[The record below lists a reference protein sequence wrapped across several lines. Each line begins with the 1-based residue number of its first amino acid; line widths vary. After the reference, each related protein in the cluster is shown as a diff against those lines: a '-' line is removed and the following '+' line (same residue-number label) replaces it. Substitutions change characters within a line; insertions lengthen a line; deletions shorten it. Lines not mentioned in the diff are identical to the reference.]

1 MLLMLLPAVCASR
14 VQVDQMAQSESNQA
28 TNKRRLLGDASKDA
42 KQQQQAAAGRKE
54 QPGKAAEQAKAKAA
68 PAAAAAKAAAA
79 AAGSK
84 ATPAAA
90 SKPAPEARQIPRLS
104 EQCYEL
110 AVIAEPPTVE
120 RTFDVQSA
128 AYSMLTSSMEKLEAS
143 TGLPTVTRNRQGG
156 VTAVSLTGW
165 TALVGMASL
174 VVVLLAGA
182 TLGVRQYL
190 GHVREGYTLVTKQ
203 APLGQ

>member
-1 MLLMLLPAVCASR
+1 
-14 VQVDQMAQSESNQA
+14 MAQADAGQA
-28 TNKRRLLGDASKDA
+28 ADRRRRLLGDASKDDKQ

-54 QPGKAAEQAKAKAA
+54 QPGKATEQAKAKAA
-68 PAAAAAKAAAA
+68 PAAAGAKAKAAAVN
-79 AAGSK
+79 
-84 ATPAAA
+84 
-90 SKPAPEARQIPRLS
+90 KPKSEARKVPRLS
-104 EQCYEL
+104 EQCYAL
-110 AVIAEPPTVE
+110 AVIAEPPKSE

-143 TGLPTVTRNRQGG
+143 TGLPTLTRNRQGG

-190 GHVREGYTLVTKQ
+190 GHGRDGYTLVTKQ
-203 APLGQ
+203 APPAL

>member
-1 MLLMLLPAVCASR
+1 
-14 VQVDQMAQSESNQA
+14 MAQAGAGQA
-28 TNKRRLLGDASKDA
+28 ADRRRRLLGDASKDD
-42 KQQQQAAAGRKE
+42 KQKQQQQQQQQAAAGRKE
-54 QPGKAAEQAKAKAA
+54 QPGKAAEQVKAKAA
-68 PAAAAAKAAAA
+68 PAAAGATAKAAA
-79 AAGSK
+79 GG
-84 ATPAAA
+84 
-90 SKPAPEARQIPRLS
+90 KPKSEARKVPRLS

-110 AVIAEPPTVE
+110 AVIAEPPQSE
-120 RTFDVQSA
+120 RTFDVQST

-143 TGLPTVTRNRQGG
+143 TGLPTLTRNRQGG

-190 GHVREGYTLVTKQ
+190 GHGRDGYTLVTKQ
-203 APLGQ
+203 APPAH

>member
-1 MLLMLLPAVCASR
+1 
-14 VQVDQMAQSESNQA
+14 MARADAGQA
-28 TNKRRLLGDASKDA
+28 ADRRRRLLGDASKDD
-42 KQQQQAAAGRKE
+42 KQKQQQQQQQQQQAAAGRKE

-68 PAAAAAKAAAA
+68 PAAAAAKAKAAA
-79 AAGSK
+79 AVN
-84 ATPAAA
+84 
-90 SKPAPEARQIPRLS
+90 KPKSEARKVPRLS
-104 EQCYEL
+104 EQCYAL
-110 AVIAEPPTVE
+110 AVIAEPPKSE

-143 TGLPTVTRNRQGG
+143 TGLPTLTRNRQGG

-190 GHVREGYTLVTKQ
+190 GHGRDGYTLVTKQ
-203 APLGQ
+203 APPAL